1 ERGDREESDEDEAA
15 DVTQAAGSG
24 LVLVHVSVPSVAD
37 IVMAWVVDPTVHPAM
52 PAAGRERGYC
62 RRNRPARQSRRGAPT
77 ACGERAAWVTLRLI
91 PNYLLIGEGM
101 PVNLDAV
108 GQQAGPVEVG
118 WDSRDVML
126 YALGVGAGQADPLD
140 ELDLTTENTAGVQ
153 LRALPTFALIL
164 TQLAKVRPDFGD
176 VDHTRLVHAE
186 QSLELDAPMPVEG
199 RARITGRIESI
210 VDKGSGA
217 LVTTAFEANDV
228 AGGRRLFTARA
239 SAFIRGEGGFDP
251 NRKSGGTRPAVP
263 DRAPDIE
270 VRVPTRTDQALLYR
284 LCADRNPLHSDPAFA
299 AKGGFERP
307 ILHGLCTYGIS
318 TRVLLAAL
326 GAKHLDSIS
335 ARFTKPVLPGEVLV
349 VQGWRGNDAVAFRTL
364 DASGT

>member
-1 ERGDREESDEDEAA
+1 
-15 DVTQAAGSG
+15 
-24 LVLVHVSVPSVAD
+24 
-37 IVMAWVVDPTVHPAM
+37 M
-52 PAAGRERGYC
+52 P
-62 RRNRPARQSRRGAPT
+62 
-77 ACGERAAWVTLRLI
+77 LD
-91 PNYLLIGEGM
+91 
-101 PVNLDAV
+101 LDAV

-126 YALGVGAGQADPLD
+126 YALGVGAGQSDPLK

-176 VDHTRLVHAE
+176 IDHTKLVHAE
-186 QSLELDAPMPVEG
+186 QSLELDAPMPIEG
-199 RARITGRIESI
+199 RARIAGRIESI
-210 VDKGSGA
+210 ADKGSGA
-217 LVTTAFEANDV
+217 LVTTAFEATD
-228 AGGRRLFTARA
+228 AASGKRMFTARA

-251 NRKSGGTRPAVP
+251 NRKSGGQRPAVP

-270 VRVPTRTDQALLYR
+270 VRVPTRPDQALLYR

-299 AKGGFERP
+299 AKGGFTRP

-318 TRVLLAAL
+318 TRVLLGEL
-326 GAKHLDSIS
+326 GAKHLESIS

-349 VQGWRGNDAVAFRTL
+349 VQGWRGNDSVAFRTL
-364 DASGT
+364 DSSGAAVIDGGMLVPA